1 MKQRFGDGL
10 TTWYSNVFGYLRA
23 DPGARFL
30 AKFPLVAGSSYPVNC
45 SSGFERKVGAELLAT
60 LAPSLDKTIDMII
73 LLPDDTIRTL
83 ASLQTFIYCG
93 R

>member
-1 MKQRFGDGL
+1 MEQRLGDGL

-73 LLPDDTIRTL
+73 LPDDTIRTL

>member
-1 MKQRFGDGL
+1 MNSFGEGQKMAYCNL
-10 TTWYSNVFGYLRA
+10 FGYLRT

-30 AKFPLVAGSSYPVNC
+30 ANFPLVAGSSYPVS

-60 LAPSLDKTIDMII
+60 LAPSLDKNIDMII
-73 LLPDDTIRTL
+73 LPDDTVRTL
-83 ASLQTFIYCG
+83 ASFQTFLYCG